1 MRAVKGS
8 LATPSQRSG
17 KNPKGL
23 ARRPQSKAPHALA
36 GLRIDMKRRM
46 GMDARSGGLIRVIPR
61 GTVNERVGKN
71 DLCSLAGALP
81 AVTARLWVKRLSG
94 QTQGGWVK

>member
-1 MRAVKGS
+1 V
-8 LATPSQRSG
+8 RSFLCSRSAH
-17 KNPKGL
+17 PEKGL

-61 GTVNERVGKN
+61 MTVNEPVGKN
-71 DLCSLAGALP
+71 DRCSRAAALP
-81 AVTARLWVKRLSG
+81 AVTARLWVKRLSW